1 MAIPSNLQLN
11 LGAYPND
18 GTGDDLYT
26 AFKKVKDT
34 LALLDTELGIT
45 NAESVGTVGE
55 GIVANPSTLN
65 NLLQLK
71 KIQGLS
77 GTEVTSNDTT
87 VFIQALGAVEN
98 DTAPRL
104 SGNFDLNG
112 KQLTGGGNLQG
123 TVWGLD
129 VRTINDQLNT
139 LLQSA
144 DFGNADLGS
153 FDAPLGGQFDLGTF

>member
-1 MAIPSNLQLN
+1 MAIPSNLELN

-34 LALLDTELGIT
+34 FALLDSELGI
-45 NAESVGTVGE
+45 NDAQSMGTVGQS
-55 GIVANPSTLN
+55 IIANPSTLN

-71 KIQGLS
+71 KIHGLG
-77 GTEVTSNDTT
+77 GTGVTSNDTT
-87 VFIQALGAVEN
+87 IFIQALGAVEE
-98 DTAPRL
+98 DLAPRL
-104 SGNFDLNG
+104 GGNFDLNG

-144 DFGNADLGS
+144 DFGNADLGT
-153 FDAPLGGQFDLGTF
+153 FTQPLGGQFDLGTF

>member
-11 LGAYPND
+11 LGTYPND

-34 LALLDTELGIT
+34 FTLLDTELGIT
-45 NAESVGTVGE
+45 NAQSVGTVGQE
-55 GIVANPSTLN
+55 VIANPSTLN

-71 KIQGLS
+71 KIQGA
-77 GTEVTSNDTT
+77 GGAVVTSNNTT
-87 VFIQALGAVEN
+87 VFIQAMGSVQEDL
-98 DTAPRL
+98 APRL
-104 SGNFDLNG
+104 GGNFDLNG

-144 DFGNADLGS
+144 DFGNADLGT
-153 FDAPLGGQFDLGTF
+153 FTQPLGGQFDLGTF